1 MKKTK
6 WMKKMGVMTLA
17 MTMAAGMLTGCGS
30 SSEPAADSAA
40 DDSSAATDAA
50 ADEVTDESADTSD
63 ASDEGSAVEAIKA
76 RGVLHYGTEDSA
88 LGFGYLNPETNE
100 YEGLEADLG
109 RLIAQELGVDVEF
122 TTVVTNT
129 RGPLIDSGD
138 VDMVAATFTITDE
151 RKQSYDFTEPYYVDA
166 QSVIVNKDSGL
177 KTIDDFDG
185 KKIAMSA
192 GGTEKDSISAI
203 TDANI
208 EFVEFADFSEAKLAL
223 TAGTVDGFAA
233 DSSILQSYVDDDTE
247 FIETKFSPQPYGIAT
262 KKGSDLS
269 AYVNDLVQKWL
280 EDGTI
285 DGLIEKNGI
294 QPSYE
299 EPAAEATDAATDAA
313 TAEAT
318 DPAADEATD
327 EATDAATDAA
337 TDEATE

>member
-1 MKKTK
+1 MKKLE

-17 MTMAAGMLTGCGS
+17 MAMTAGMLTGCGS
-30 SSEPAADSAA
+30 SSEPAADSASDA
-40 DDSSAATDAA
+40 SSAETDAATDEAATDA
-50 ADEVTDESADTSD
+50 SD
-63 ASDEGSAVEAIKA
+63 AGSAVEAIKA

-269 AYVNDLVQKWL
+269 AYVNELVQKWL

-299 EPAAEATDAATDAA
+299 EPAATEESAAEATDAATEEP
-313 TAEAT
+313 AE
-318 DPAADEATD
+318 EATD
-327 EATDAATDAA
+327 EAA
-337 TDEATE
+337 E

>member
-1 MKKTK
+1 MKKLE

-17 MTMAAGMLTGCGS
+17 MAMTAGMLTGCGS
-30 SSEPAADSAA
+30 SSEPAADSASDA
-40 DDSSAATDAA
+40 ASAETDAA
-50 ADEVTDESADTSD
+50 TDESAASD
-63 ASDEGSAVEAIKA
+63 ASDAGSAVEAIKA

-269 AYVNDLVQKWL
+269 AYVNELVQKWL

-299 EPAAEATDAATDAA
+299 EPAAEATDAA
-313 TAEAT
+313 AEE
-318 DPAADEATD
+318 PAE
-327 EATDAATDAA
+327 EATDAA
-337 TDEATE
+337 TDEAAE

>member
-1 MKKTK
+1 MKKLE

-17 MTMAAGMLTGCGS
+17 MAMTAGMLTGCGS
-30 SSEPAADSAA
+30 SSEPAADSASDA
-40 DDSSAATDAA
+40 SSAETDAATDDAATDA
-50 ADEVTDESADTSD
+50 SD
-63 ASDEGSAVEAIKA
+63 AGSAVEAIKA

-166 QSVIVNKDSGL
+166 QSVLVNKDSGL

-269 AYVNDLVQKWL
+269 AYVNELVQKWL

-299 EPAAEATDAATDAA
+299 EPAATEEPAAEATDAAT
-313 TAEAT
+313 EE
-318 DPAADEATD
+318 PAAE
-327 EATDAATDAA
+327 ATDAA
-337 TDEATE
+337 TDEATDEAAE

>member
-1 MKKTK
+1 MKKLE

-17 MTMAAGMLTGCGS
+17 MAMTAGMLTGCGS
-30 SSEPAADSAA
+30 SSEPAADSASDA
-40 DDSSAATDAA
+40 ASAETDAA
-50 ADEVTDESADTSD
+50 TDESAASD
-63 ASDEGSAVEAIKA
+63 ASDAGSAVDAIKA

-269 AYVNDLVQKWL
+269 AYVNELVQKWL

-299 EPAAEATDAATDAA
+299 EPAAEATDAATEEP
-313 TAEAT
+313 AE
-318 DPAADEATD
+318 E
-327 EATDAATDAA
+327 ATDAA
-337 TDEATE
+337 TDEAAE

>member
-1 MKKTK
+1 MKKLE
-6 WMKKMGVMTLA
+6 WMKKVGVMTLA
-17 MTMAAGMLTGCGS
+17 AAMTMGMLAGCGS
-30 SSEPAADSAA
+30 SAETSTTEASEAASPEATEEAAEETTEEAAGETTEETADS
-40 DDSSAATDAA
+40 
-50 ADEVTDESADTSD
+50 E
-63 ASDEGSAVEAIKA
+63 SAVEAIKA

-88 LGFGYLNPETNE
+88 VGFGYLNPETNE

-109 RLIAQELGVDVEF
+109 RLIAEELGVEVEF

-151 RKQSYDFTEPYYVDA
+151 RKKSYDFTEPYYVDA
-166 QSVIVNKDSGL
+166 QSVLVNKDSGL

-208 EFVEFADFSEAKLAL
+208 EFVEYADFSEAKLAL

-233 DSSILQSYVDDDTE
+233 DSSILQSYVDDNTE

-269 AYVNDLVQKWL
+269 AYVNELVQKWL

-285 DGLIEKNGI
+285 DELIEKNGI
-294 QPSYE
+294 QPSYTETE
-299 EPAAEATDAATDAA
+299 E
-313 TAEAT
+313 
-318 DPAADEATD
+318 
-327 EATDAATDAA
+327 
-337 TDEATE
+337 

>member
-1 MKKTK
+1 MKKLE

-17 MTMAAGMLTGCGS
+17 MAMTAGMLTGCGS
-30 SSEPAADSAA
+30 SSEPAADSASDA
-40 DDSSAATDAA
+40 SSAETDAATDEAATDA
-50 ADEVTDESADTSD
+50 SD
-63 ASDEGSAVEAIKA
+63 AGSAVEAIKA

-166 QSVIVNKDSGL
+166 QSVIVNKDSGM

-269 AYVNDLVQKWL
+269 AYVNELVQKWL

-299 EPAAEATDAATDAA
+299 EPAATEESAAEATDAATEEP
-313 TAEAT
+313 AE
-318 DPAADEATD
+318 EATD
-327 EATDAATDAA
+327 EAA
-337 TDEATE
+337 E

>member
-1 MKKTK
+1 MKKLE

-17 MTMAAGMLTGCGS
+17 MAMTAGMLTGCGS
-30 SSEPAADSAA
+30 SSEPAADGAA
-40 DDSSAATDAA
+40 DASSAATDAA
-50 ADEVTDESADTSD
+50 TDEAATDESADTSD
-63 ASDEGSAVEAIKA
+63 ASDAGSAVEAIKA

-88 LGFGYLNPETNE
+88 LGFGYLNSETNE

-166 QSVIVNKDSGL
+166 QSVLVNKDSGL

-299 EPAAEATDAATDAA
+299 EPAAE
-313 TAEAT
+313 
-318 DPAADEATD
+318 
-327 EATDAATDAA
+327 
-337 TDEATE
+337 

>member
-1 MKKTK
+1 MKKLE

-17 MTMAAGMLTGCGS
+17 MAMTAGMLTGCGS
-30 SSEPAADSAA
+30 SSESAADSASDA
-40 DDSSAATDAA
+40 ASAETDAA
-50 ADEVTDESADTSD
+50 TDESAASD
-63 ASDEGSAVEAIKA
+63 ASDAGSAVDAIKA

-269 AYVNDLVQKWL
+269 AYVNELVQKWL

-299 EPAAEATDAATDAA
+299 EPAAEATDAATEEP
-313 TAEAT
+313 AE
-318 DPAADEATD
+318 E
-327 EATDAATDAA
+327 ATDAA
-337 TDEATE
+337 TDEAAE

>member
-1 MKKTK
+1 MKKLE
-6 WMKKMGVMTLA
+6 WMKKVGVMTLA
-17 MTMAAGMLTGCGS
+17 AAMTMGMLAGCGS
-30 SSEPAADSAA
+30 SAETSTTEATEAASPEAA
-40 DDSSAATDAA
+40 E
-50 ADEVTDESADTSD
+50 EVTEAAEEETDEAAEATEETTDS
-63 ASDEGSAVEAIKA
+63 ESAVEAIKA

-88 LGFGYLNPETNE
+88 VGFGYLNPETNE

-109 RLIAQELGVDVEF
+109 RLIAEELGVEVEF

-166 QSVIVNKDSGL
+166 QSVLVSKDSGL

-192 GGTEKDSISAI
+192 GGTEKDSISAL

-208 EFVEFADFSEAKLAL
+208 EFVEYADFSEAKLAL

-269 AYVNDLVQKWL
+269 AYVNELVQKWL

-285 DGLIEKNGI
+285 DELIEKNGI
-294 QPSYE
+294 QPSYTETE
-299 EPAAEATDAATDAA
+299 E
-313 TAEAT
+313 
-318 DPAADEATD
+318 
-327 EATDAATDAA
+327 
-337 TDEATE
+337 

>member
-1 MKKTK
+1 MKKLE

-17 MTMAAGMLTGCGS
+17 MAMTAGMLTGCGS
-30 SSEPAADSAA
+30 SSEPAADSASDA
-40 DDSSAATDAA
+40 ASAETDAA
-50 ADEVTDESADTSD
+50 TDESADTSD
-63 ASDEGSAVEAIKA
+63 ASDAGSAVEAIKA

-166 QSVIVNKDSGL
+166 QSVLVNKDSGL

-269 AYVNDLVQKWL
+269 AYVN
-280 EDGTI
+280 
-285 DGLIEKNGI
+285 
-294 QPSYE
+294 
-299 EPAAEATDAATDAA
+299 A
-313 TAEAT
+313 
-318 DPAADEATD
+318 
-327 EATDAATDAA
+327 
-337 TDEATE
+337 

>member
-1 MKKTK
+1 MKKLE

-17 MTMAAGMLTGCGS
+17 MAMTAGMLTGCGS
-30 SSEPAADSAA
+30 SSEPAADSASDA
-40 DDSSAATDAA
+40 SSAETDAATDEAATDA
-50 ADEVTDESADTSD
+50 SD
-63 ASDEGSAVEAIKA
+63 AGSAVEAIKA

-269 AYVNDLVQKWL
+269 TYVNELVQKWL

-299 EPAAEATDAATDAA
+299 EPAATEESAAEATDAATEEP
-313 TAEAT
+313 AE
-318 DPAADEATD
+318 EATD
-327 EATDAATDAA
+327 EAA
-337 TDEATE
+337 E